1 MKKRIVL
8 FLLLAVATV
17 AQADL
22 AGLWEFNNSAD
33 LTAATNGPDLAL
45 TGSHAAVAGV
55 GATDGAAQLG
65 VGSHYTV
72 THGIAGNGGGAFVN
86 EWTLVYD
93 IKCPLTKKYSAL
105 LQTTIANDDDGD
117 LFVKKSTDYSK
128 ASVGVGDT
136 GYALDAISANT
147 WYRLVVRVDNANF
160 YELWLNGVRIIRS
173 ETIWAIDGRFALKS
187 QFYLF
192 ADNDGEEDTID
203 VSLIA
208 LYDTALSE
216 QEIQNLGPVGH
227 PLTFHALNVYP
238 APDATSIPT
247 TGLLEWKT
255 SRDPNNPVNAD
266 PGTHSFV
273 VYCDPNLLRLQA
285 ATYENHAGV
294 LYYSDQLLTGDIAG
308 DPVQSFDPV
317 PDLLTDMTYYW
328 RVDTRLNG
336 AEPNDVDE
344 GSIWS
349 FSTSIPVPVNVV
361 AHHDVVKPGE
371 TDGVI
376 TVTFDSSNQEL
387 SYQWYLDYDV
397 NTSGDE
403 AALSDGSA
411 YSGVN
416 TDTLIVI
423 SPGVDDE
430 GFYVCDVTNR
440 GGTTRSTPAHLV
452 LGRLVNHYALEG
464 DLTDSV
470 SGYTANLIAGAAEP
484 NWPAGHIGSYA
495 VELRG
500 QQAAIVDLEQFP
512 SSPYPLTGGEFTIT
526 AWVYADA
533 SAGWG
538 SILKHWNG
546 GITGGMFHFGLDSS
560 GTKLDLQIEQA
571 SGAGA
576 RISDSSIFPTG
587 QWQFVAAVADGS
599 SIHLYRMAADEV
611 TGRHFRAASAQY
623 NGTLNYGATR
633 WMAIGCKP
641 ASEGS
646 GADPGADSVA
656 GFWKGMLDDIQ
667 VYNYGLS
674 EEAVAD
680 IYGASVCLY
689 SNNPADSRFLNGRLD
704 LNSDCKIDL
713 QDFTV
718 LASDWLMTGI
728 YTPAQ

>member
-1 MKKRIVL
+1 MKRGVL
-8 FLLLAVATV
+8 LLLLAVVAV

-45 TGSHAAVAGV
+45 TGTHTAAAGV
-55 GATDGAAQLG
+55 SATDGAAQIG
-65 VGSHYTV
+65 IGSYYTV

-105 LQTTIANDDDGD
+105 LQTTIANNDDGD

-147 WYRLVVRVDNANF
+147 WYRLVVRVDNDNF

-187 QFYLF
+187 QFHLF

-216 QEIQNLGPVGH
+216 QEIQNLGPAGT

-238 APDATSIPT
+238 APYGVSVPT
-247 TGLLEWKT
+247 TGLLEWKA
-255 SRDPNNPVNAD
+255 SRDPNNVTEANPA
-266 PGTHSFV
+266 THSFV
-273 VYCDPNLLRLQA
+273 VYCDPNLVRLQA
-285 ATYENHAGV
+285 ATYENHTDV

-317 PDLLTDMTYYW
+317 PDLITDTTYYW

-344 GSIWS
+344 GFIWS
-349 FSTSIPVPVNVV
+349 FSTSIPVPENVV

-371 TDGVI
+371 TEGVI

-387 SYQWYLDYDV
+387 YYQWYLDYDV
-397 NTSGDE
+397 NASGDE
-403 AALSDGSA
+403 VALSDGSA

-423 SPGVDDE
+423 SPDAGDE
-430 GFYVCDVTNR
+430 GFYVCDVTNS
-440 GGTTRSTPAHLV
+440 GGTTRSTPARLV
-452 LGRLVNHYALEG
+452 LGRLVNHYAFEG
-464 DLTDSV
+464 DLTDSA
-470 SGYTANLIAGAAEP
+470 SGYNANLITGAAEP

-495 VELRG
+495 VELYDR
-500 QQAAIVDLEQFP
+500 QAAIVDLEQFP
-512 SSPYPLTGGEFTIT
+512 SSPYPVTGEFTIT
-526 AWVYADA
+526 AWVYAE
-533 SAGWG
+533 SHAGWG

-546 GITGGMFHFGLDSS
+546 AVNGGMFHFGLDSS

-571 SGAGA
+571 GGAGA
-576 RISDSSIFPTG
+576 RITDQSTFPTG

-599 SIHLYRMAADEV
+599 SIRLYRMGADEA
-611 TGRHFRAASAQY
+611 TNRNFEIAAAAY
-623 NGTLNYGATR
+623 NGTLNCGTTR

-646 GADPGADSVA
+646 GADPGADTGVA

-674 EEAVAD
+674 VEAVAN
-680 IYGASVCLY
+680 IFGASVCLY
-689 SNNPADSRFLNGRLD
+689 SNNPADSNYLNRSLD

-718 LASDWLMTGI
+718 LASDWLTTGI

>member
-1 MKKRIVL
+1 MKKRGVL
-8 FLLLAVATV
+8 FFLLAVAAL

-22 AGLWEFNNSAD
+22 VGLWEFNDSAN
-33 LTAATNGPDLAL
+33 LTGATIGPDLAL
-45 TGSHAAVAGV
+45 NGSHATATGVDAG
-55 GATDGAAQLG
+55 DGAARIG
-65 VGSHYTV
+65 PDGYYTL
-72 THGIAGNGGGAFVN
+72 THGLTGNGGGAFVN

-93 IKCPLTKKYSAL
+93 IKCPRTSKYSSL
-105 LQTTIANDDDGD
+105 LQTSPANNNDGE
-117 LFVKKSTDYSK
+117 LFVKLNG
-128 ASVGVGDT
+128 AVGVGDT
-136 GYALDAISANT
+136 GYSPEGTVPANA
-147 WYRLVVRVDNANF
+147 WFRLVVRVACGSM
-160 YELWLNGVRIIRS
+160 YELWLNGTRVLNGQS
-173 ETIWAIDGRFALKS
+173 FPIDGRFSLES
-187 QFYLF
+187 QVLLF
-192 ADNDGEEDTID
+192 ADNDGEVAMLD
-203 VSLIA
+203 VSLLA
-208 LYDTALSE
+208 LYNETLSA
-216 QEIQNLGPVGH
+216 QEIQDLGPAGY

-238 APDATSIPT
+238 TPKATSIPT
-247 TGLLEWKT
+247 TGLLEWKAP
-255 SRDPNNPVNAD
+255 RDPNNPANGD
-266 PGTHSFV
+266 PCTHSFV

-294 LYYSDQLLTGDIAG
+294 LYYSDQLLTGDIAV
-308 DPVQSFDPV
+308 DPVQSFDLV

-344 GSIWS
+344 GFIWS
-349 FSTSIPVPVNVV
+349 LPENVV

-376 TVTFDSSNQEL
+376 GVTFNSTNTEL

-397 NTSGDE
+397 NTLGDE
-403 AALSDGSA
+403 VALSDGSA

-423 SPGVDDE
+423 SPDAGDE

-440 GGTTRSTPAHLV
+440 GGTTRSTPARLV

-464 DLTDSV
+464 DLTDSA
-470 SGYTANLIAGAAEP
+470 SGYHANLIAGAAEP

-495 VELRG
+495 LELYNR
-500 QQAAIVDLEQFP
+500 QAAIVDLKQFP

-526 AWVYADA
+526 AWVYADT

-546 GITGGMFHFGLDSS
+546 SITGGMFHLGLDSS

-587 QWQFVAAVADGS
+587 QWQFVAAVADGA
-599 SIHLYRMAADEV
+599 SIHLYRMGADEV
-611 TGRHFRAASAQY
+611 TSRHFRVASAQY
-623 NGTLNYGATR
+623 NGTLNYAATR

-641 ASEGS
+641 AAEGS
-646 GADPGADSVA
+646 GADPGADGIA

-689 SNNPADSRFLNGRLD
+689 SDNPADSRYLNKSLD

-718 LASDWLMTGI
+718 LASDWLATGI
-728 YTPAQ
+728 YTPVQSRLKASRLSL